1 MNLKYLNKIDT
12 IASGLS
18 FICVKFCI
26 ITEVSLA
33 DTEFVKNF
41 MLQFLSNNTGKTRS
55 DSLFHLLS
63 GQWFKLCFSP
73 CRKIV
78 WSMLIY
84 ILRIRGQG
92 GSLKHYKLHT
102 PQYNLNI
109 YSNSNIQDQ

>member
-12 IASGLS
+12 ITSRLS
-18 FICVKFCI
+18 FINVKFCI

-41 MLQFLSNNTGKTRS
+41 ILQFLSNNTGNIGR

-73 CRKIV
+73 CKKIGMEYV
-78 WSMLIY
+78 DIY
-84 ILRIRGQG
+84 FKDQRPRGEFD
-92 GSLKHYKLHT
+92 T
-102 PQYNLNI
+102 V
-109 YSNSNIQDQ
+109 